1 MHVSEKVVGQAAL
14 LILILVV
21 RVTLRAYAYSIRNQQ
36 AVRIPVKI
44 NQKTDFVNCHLENS
58 EDATPMNN
66 VSQKQVNT

>member
-1 MHVSEKVVGQAAL
+1 MLVSEKVVGQAAL

-58 EDATPMNN
+58 EDVTPMNN